1 MKQIHGGITKD
12 RSRVL
17 TSIHQYISF
26 ENNKK
31 WRNWQG
37 IILIDE
43 EGKDNTWIG
52 RNYTY
57 KPVIVK
63 GDYKLGQEINVK
75 VKDITSID
83 LRV

>member
-1 MKQIHGGITKD
+1 L
-12 RSRVL
+12 V
-17 TSIHQYISF
+17 
-26 ENNKK
+26 
-31 WRNWQG
+31 
-37 IILIDE
+37 ILIDE